1 MGARGLEPAGC
12 ACVRHVLPRRGGAPR
27 PLGGSRGRVL
37 MKGFSARI
45 GLLGGQANKEKL
57 PTISTGGLQKPSSVR
72 ALCRR
77 CGASK
82 RGQHMAHMACTCLLA
97 PSTAC

>member
-1 MGARGLEPAGC
+1 MKQSAGAA
-12 ACVRHVLPRRGGAPR
+12 RRQA
-27 PLGGSRGRVL
+27 GRVL

-57 PTISTGGLQKPSSVR
+57 PTIATGGLQKPSPVR

-82 RGQHMAHMACTCLLA
+82 RGQHKAFMACTCMPA